1 MKNIIGLK
9 KLRENIS
16 EFICVAAESPNGRFC
31 HSEKGFCRSE
41 NHYSPTN
48 KEKWKETV
56 DFTKIKKDGANINDV
71 LSII

>member
-41 NHYSPTN
+41 NHYSSTN
-48 KEKWKETV
+48 KEKW
-56 DFTKIKKDGANINDV
+56 GGN
-71 LSII
+71 S